1 MQRCVTLHISSWLW
15 KGGTEYQILGE
26 LFSDMENALVALTL
40 WKRVLSYIKHILRIL
55 GETLW
60 VTPQYLMAIIS
71 DNDKELS
78 TIFVM
83 VEALKKWDEVY
94 GLTA

>member
-1 MQRCVTLHISSWLW
+1 LALE

-40 WKRVLSYIKHILRIL
+40 WKRVLSYIKHILRVL
-55 GETLW
+55 GETLGL
-60 VTPQYLMAIIS
+60 TPQHLIATIS
-71 DNDKELS
+71 GNDKELS
-78 TIFVM
+78 KILVM

>member
-1 MQRCVTLHISSWLW
+1 MALE

-26 LFSDMENALVALTL
+26 LFSDMKNALVALML
-40 WKRVLSYIKHILRIL
+40 WKRVLFYIEHILRIL
-55 GETLW
+55 EETLW

>member
-1 MQRCVTLHISSWLW
+1 VLPYIYRLGFG

-26 LFSDMENALVALTL
+26 LFSDMKNALVALTL
-40 WKRVLSYIKHILRIL
+40 WKRVLSYIEHILRIL

-83 VEALKKWDEVY
+83 AEALKKWDEVY